1 MTYFL
6 KYNFKFEDILL
17 IALPFAIITGPLL
30 SEVLMNLISI
40 KFLYECYK
48 NKNFKI
54 FFNKII
60 FLLVFFYLILIFS
73 SLSAIYFKNYELNNF
88 FKIFFYFRFIIFG
101 ISVYWLV
108 KNNNNIL
115 KIFFYSLVFFYIL
128 VVLGGIYEYFFKQM
142 CGVYDELGF
151 WVIKNKYFF
160 CNENYLIGNLVR
172 EDRLSSFFG
181 DEMILGSYLS
191 RLLPLLVY
199 LILIQKN
206 IINKN
211 LISLSVI
218 IFVTIMCLFTGERVS
233 VFYSLIVF
241 TIFIIFIDKKIFHK
255 IIFLF
260 SFLILFLGTL
270 LIYPDIKKRIIT
282 QTFTQITQGT
292 HANNAKPGL
301 YFFSPQHSAHAYVAI
316 KLFSDN
322 KWLGVGPKNFR
333 VACPKKYSSIKF
345 GCTTHPHNTYL
356 QLLSETGIIGFSI
369 PFFILLLI
377 IKYYIKN
384 FILVLRSKNQDIS
397 LKKIILLSS
406 FLITLFPLIPS
417 GNFFTNHLNI
427 TFYLPLGFYFYEFS
441 KFSRK

>member
-1 MTYFL
+1 MQFIT
-6 KYNFKFEDILL
+6 KVNFKFEEVLFI
-17 IALPFAIITGPLL
+17 ILPFAIITGPLI
-30 SEVLMNLISI
+30 SEIVINLISI
-40 KFLYECYK
+40 KFIYESYRTK
-48 NKNFKI
+48 DFKI

-60 FLLVFFYLILIFS
+60 FLLLIFYIVLVIS
-73 SLSAIYFKNYELNNF
+73 SFIAFYFKGFPINNF
-88 FKIFFYFRFIIFG
+88 IKNFFYFRFILFG
-101 ISVYWLV
+101 ISIYWLIK
-108 KNNNNIL
+108 KNC
-115 KIFFYSLVFFYIL
+115 KIINFFFYSLLFAYITL
-128 VVLGGIYEYFFKQM
+128 CIGGMYEYFFKQM

-151 WVIKNKYFF
+151 WIIKNKYFF

-172 EDRLSSFFG
+172 GDRLSSFFG

-191 RLLPLLVY
+191 RLLPLLIY
-199 LILIQKN
+199 LIFMQKN
-206 IINKN
+206 ITNKN
-211 LISLSVI
+211 FISLSVI
-218 IFVTIMCLFTGERVS
+218 LIVTLMCIMSGERTS
-233 VFYSLIVF
+233 VFYSIITFLIFVV
-241 TIFIIFIDKKIFHK
+241 FIDKKIFYK
-255 IIFLF
+255 IIILLSFIVFFL
-260 SFLILFLGTL
+260 STL
-270 LIYPDIKKRIIT
+270 LINPDMKKRIIT

-292 HANNAKPGL
+292 HAQYAKPGL

-333 VACPKKYSSIKF
+333 KACPKKYSSVKF

-384 FILVLRSKNQDIS
+384 FFLVLRFKNKDIS

-427 TFYLPLGFYFYEFS
+427 IFYLPLGFYIYEFS
-441 KFSRK
+441 KFLRR